1 MKIKRHIYLLLMLLA
16 TLLPTAC
23 NDNIQ
28 LPANDDDGKVHWTI
42 GVSLPGAEQNI
53 TRGFGDEGTGSGG
66 YFEFEDLYVAVFVN
80 IEGVSYLEEFVRA
93 DSTAP
98 TWNAENNCWDFGVKL
113 NQTDGPR
120 RLHLI
125 ANYPG
130 LTMGFG
136 EEGQLVGRLM
146 ANGANHDVYW
156 NYRDVTK
163 VAEGFQA
170 QVQMVPLVR
179 NYVKIKL
186 ENNIPADDKFEL
198 EGYAL
203 YNVPTKGTVAPYNP
217 GSTSMFANF
226 VDVSGK
232 CQSYENLSAQ
242 GYKGNEPYDDGTLL
256 SKEINWI
263 APADSTYIYERSNR
277 NSDTPTC
284 MLIKGKY
291 DGGNTTYYKL
301 DFVHL
306 EGEEGAKVKVYYNLL
321 RNFIYT
327 MNLNSVKSEGYATVE
342 QAIKQPASNNI
353 SGDAIAKDYT
363 NISDGEGRLFVST
376 TGLLF
381 TDNTPK
387 VVYFKYIPNLQ
398 SPNTTNNGAVAV
410 SAPMG
415 DVLSKAAEV
424 ATTDETTGI
433 HNGWRKMT
441 LTPNAPGIAGVF
453 QEIAVSA
460 GGLQRHVELLLR
472 EPYNLAVAVNPKM
485 VETGAKKP
493 LTVNITL
500 PGGLPESIFPL
511 KLFISSKD
519 NTIYPDYGTNM
530 PAEAQNGKYGFIREV
545 SLLEYQDSTNY
556 ACKFL
561 TNCEE
566 SATTVY
572 VDNEYFNRGSDKFGN
587 PWRNSVTLGT
597 SIAVDVERIY
607 GRYPEN
613 IYGTNGNNGTQSVT
627 VTLNGVELTDKIII
641 DYNNVTN
648 GITFENSEGLNS
660 NDEVVFTFTDNYW
673 HGKWSD
679 TPITYR
685 AVSTLG
691 EIAEGTTLEFRAE
704 GEINKITKLEI
715 TTSQAVEVQTD
726 NSRYPKNIYG
736 TNGNNSGTESVTIT
750 LNGVELTDKITI
762 DRDNVTK
769 GISLENSSGFN
780 NTDELIFTFNDYS
793 WTGGWFLGRDWS
805 DNPVPYTFKCTVEQL
820 LNGITLDFKR

>member
-1 MKIKRHIYLLLMLLA
+1 MKIKNYIYLLLMLLA

-66 YFEFEDLYVAVFVN
+66 YFEFKDLYVAVFVD
-80 IEGVSYLEEFVRA
+80 IDGVSYLEEFVRA

-98 TWNAENNCWDFGVKL
+98 TWNAEDNCWDFGVTL

-146 ANGANHDVYW
+146 ANGADHDVYW
-156 NYRDVTK
+156 NYRDVEK
-163 VAEGFQA
+163 VADGFQE

-179 NYVKIKL
+179 NYVKIEL
-186 ENNIPADDKFEL
+186 ENNIPATDKFQL
-198 EGYAL
+198 DAYAL

-217 GSTSMFANF
+217 GSTSMFANY
-226 VDVSGK
+226 VDGSGN

-256 SKEINWI
+256 SKKINWV
-263 APADSTYIYERSNR
+263 APGTPSYIYERSNR

-291 DGGNTTYYKL
+291 DGGESTYYKL

-327 MNLNSVKSEGYATVE
+327 MNLNSVTSEGYATVE

-398 SPNTTNNGAVAV
+398 NPDTIKNGAVVV

-415 DVLSKAAEV
+415 DVLSKAAEI
-424 ATTDETTGI
+424 AATDETEGI
-433 HNGWRKMT
+433 HKGWRKMT

-472 EPYNLAVAVNPKM
+472 EPYNLAVAVDPKT
-485 VETGAKKP
+485 VETGAKRS

-511 KLFISSKD
+511 RLFISSED

-545 SLLEYQDSTNY
+545 SLLEYQDSTSY

-572 VDNEYFNRGSDKFGN
+572 VDNEYFNRGSDDFGN
-587 PWRNSVTLGT
+587 PKITSVTFDRSKFTSVSIQQDYGYGPYSLRNNTNTVNATVYYNGANLGNIT
-597 SIAVDVERIY
+597 IRNNNGSYSITQV
-607 GRYPEN
+607 
-613 IYGTNGNNGTQSVT
+613 NGNN
-627 VTLNGVELTDKIII
+627 NGSITIED
-641 DYNNVTN
+641 NN
-648 GITFENSEGLNS
+648 GIGSIEFVFSSRYRIS
-660 NDEVVFTFTDNYW
+660 NNN
-673 HGKWSD
+673 WSPNAN
-679 TPITYR
+679 TIEYK
-685 AVSTLG
+685 AIMKAGQLSNGG
-691 EIAEGTTLEFRAE
+691 EI
-704 GEINKITKLEI
+704 K
-715 TTSQAVEVQTD
+715 
-726 NSRYPKNIYG
+726 
-736 TNGNNSGTESVTIT
+736 
-750 LNGVELTDKITI
+750 
-762 DRDNVTK
+762 
-769 GISLENSSGFN
+769 
-780 NTDELIFTFNDYS
+780 FTH
-793 WTGGWFLGRDWS
+793 
-805 DNPVPYTFKCTVEQL
+805 E
-820 LNGITLDFKR
+820 

>member
-1 MKIKRHIYLLLMLLA
+1 MKIKNYIYLLLMLLA

-66 YFEFEDLYVAVFVN
+66 YFEFEDLYVAVFVD

-98 TWNAENNCWDFGVKL
+98 TWVDSTRCWNFGVSL
-113 NQTDGPR
+113 NKTDGPR

-146 ANGANHDVYW
+146 ANGADHDVYW
-156 NYRDVTK
+156 NYVEVGQIDKGFETDV
-163 VAEGFQA
+163 QR
-170 QVQMVPLVR
+170 VPLVR
-179 NYVKIKL
+179 NYVKIEL
-186 ENNIPADDKFEL
+186 ENNIPADDKFQL
-198 EGYAL
+198 EAYAL
-203 YNVPTKGTVAPYNP
+203 YNVPAKGTVAPYNP
-217 GSTSMFANF
+217 GSTSMFANY
-226 VDVSGK
+226 VDGSGN

-256 SKEINWI
+256 SKEINWV
-263 APADSTYIYERSNR
+263 APGTPSYIYERSNR

-284 MLIKGKY
+284 MLIKGRY
-291 DGGNTTYYKL
+291 DGGESTYYKL

-306 EGEEGAKVKVYYNLL
+306 EERDGATVKVYYNLL

-415 DVLSKAAEV
+415 DVLSKAAEI
-424 ATTDETTGI
+424 AATDETEGI
-433 HNGWRKMT
+433 HKGWRKMT

-472 EPYNLAVAVNPKM
+472 EPYNLTVAVDPESVVK
-485 VETGAKKP
+485 GAKRS

-511 KLFISSKD
+511 KLFISSQD

-545 SLLEYQDSTNY
+545 SLLEYQDSTSY

-607 GRYPEN
+607 GRYPKN
-613 IYGTNGNNGTQSVT
+613 IYGTNGYNGTQSVT
-627 VTLNGVELTDKIII
+627 VTLNGVEHTDKITI
-641 DYNNVTN
+641 DRDNVTS
-648 GITFENSEGLNS
+648 GITFTNAEGLGS

-691 EIAEGTTLEFRAE
+691 EIYDGTTLEFRAE
-704 GEINKITKLEI
+704 GEINKITTI
-715 TTSQAVEVQTD
+715 TIPSSQPVEVERTYY
-726 NSRYPKNIYG
+726 RYPSTLYSKNEVEVTVKFG
-736 TNGNNSGTESVTIT
+736 TNVVGTF
-750 LNGVELTDKITI
+750 KIDS
-762 DRDNVTK
+762 DRDEVWITANADLYYSE
-769 GISLENSSGFN
+769 GLNSN
-780 NTDELIFTFNDYS
+780 DTLTFTFKDTPRYADTQS
-793 WTGGWFLGRDWS
+793 T
-805 DNPVPYTFKCTVEQL
+805 YTAECTVADLMEGKL
-820 LNGITLDFKR
+820 LNFEY

>member
-1 MKIKRHIYLLLMLLA
+1 MKIKNYIYLLLMLLA

-66 YFEFEDLYVAVFVN
+66 YFEFKDLYVAVFVN

-93 DSTAP
+93 DNTVP
-98 TWNAENNCWDFGVKL
+98 TWNAENNCWDFGVTL

-146 ANGANHDVYW
+146 ANGADHDVYW
-156 NYRDVTK
+156 NYRDVEK

-179 NYVKIKL
+179 NYVKIEL
-186 ENNIPADDKFEL
+186 EDSIPAEDKFQL
-198 EGYAL
+198 EAYAL

-217 GSTSMFANF
+217 GSISMFANY
-226 VDVSGK
+226 VDVDSGK

-256 SKEINWI
+256 SKEINWV
-263 APADSTYIYERSNR
+263 APGTPSYIYERSNR

-306 EGEEGAKVKVYYNLL
+306 EERDGATVKVYYNLL

-398 SPNTTNNGAVAV
+398 SPNTTNNGAVVV

-415 DVLSKAAEV
+415 DVLSKAAEI
-424 ATTDETTGI
+424 AATDETEGI
-433 HNGWRKMT
+433 HKGWRKMT

-472 EPYNLAVAVNPKM
+472 EPYNLAVAVDPKT
-485 VETGAKKP
+485 VETGAKKS

-511 KLFISSKD
+511 RLFISSED

-545 SLLEYQDSTNY
+545 SLLEYQDSTSY

-607 GRYPEN
+607 GRYPKN

-627 VTLNGVELTDKIII
+627 VTLNGVELTDKITI

-660 NDEVVFTFTDNYW
+660 NDEVVFTFTDYYW
-673 HGKWSD
+673 YGDWST
-679 TPITYR
+679 TPITYK
-685 AVSTLG
+685 ATATLG
-691 EIAEGTTLEFRAE
+691 EIYDGTTLEFRAE
-704 GEINKITKLEI
+704 GEINKITTI
-715 TTSQAVEVQTD
+715 TIPSSQPVEVERTYY
-726 NSRYPKNIYG
+726 RYPSTLYSRNEVEVTVKFG
-736 TNGNNSGTESVTIT
+736 TNVVGIF
-750 LNGVELTDKITI
+750 KIDS
-762 DRDNVTK
+762 DRDEVWITANAELYYSE
-769 GISLENSSGFN
+769 GLNS
-780 NTDELIFTFNDYS
+780 TDTLTFTFKDTPRYADTQS
-793 WTGGWFLGRDWS
+793 T
-805 DNPVPYTFKCTVEQL
+805 YTAECTVADLMEGKL
-820 LNGITLDFKR
+820 LNFEY

>member
-1 MKIKRHIYLLLMLLA
+1 MLLA

-98 TWNAENNCWDFGVKL
+98 TWVDSTRCWNFGVSL
-113 NQTDGPR
+113 NKTDGPR

-146 ANGANHDVYW
+146 ANGADHDVYW

-291 DGGNTTYYKL
+291 DGGESTYYKL

-472 EPYNLAVAVNPKM
+472 EPYNLAVAVTPKM

-545 SLLEYQDSTNY
+545 SLLEYQTSVDKTFVCN
-556 ACKFL
+556 FL

-597 SIAVDVERIY
+597 SIEVDVERIY
-607 GRYPEN
+607 GRYPKN

-627 VTLNGVELTDKIII
+627 VKLNDVELTDKIII

-673 HGKWSD
+673 YGQWST

-691 EIAEGTTLEFRAE
+691 EIAEGTTLEFRAQ
-704 GEINKITKLEI
+704 GEINKITTI
-715 TTSQAVEVQTD
+715 TIPSSQPVEVEKTG
-726 NSRYPKNIYG
+726 SRYPSTLYGRNEVEVTVKFG
-736 TNGNNSGTESVTIT
+736 TNIVGTFKIDSDRSKIWITDDAELYYSEGLNSTDT
-750 LNGVELTDKITI
+750 LT
-762 DRDNVTK
+762 
-769 GISLENSSGFN
+769 
-780 NTDELIFTFNDYS
+780 FTFKDTPRYS
-793 WTGGWFLGRDWS
+793 NTQS
-805 DNPVPYTFKCTVEQL
+805 TYTAECTVADLLEGKQL
-820 LNGITLDFKR
+820 NFEY

>member
-1 MKIKRHIYLLLMLLA
+1 MKIKNYIYLLLMLLA
-16 TLLPTAC
+16 TMLPTAC

-42 GVSLPGAEQNI
+42 GVLLPGAEQNM

-66 YFEFEDLYVAVFVN
+66 YFEFDDLYVAVFVN

-98 TWNAENNCWDFGVKL
+98 TWVDSTRCWNFGVSL
-113 NQTDGPR
+113 NKTDGPR

-146 ANGANHDVYW
+146 ANGDDHDVYW
-156 NYRDVTK
+156 NYVEVGQIDKGFETDV
-163 VAEGFQA
+163 QR
-170 QVQMVPLVR
+170 VPLVR
-179 NYVKIKL
+179 NYVKIEL
-186 ENNIPADDKFEL
+186 ENKIPADDKFQL
-198 EGYAL
+198 EAYAL

-217 GSTSMFANF
+217 GSTSMFANY
-226 VDVSGK
+226 VDVDSGK

-256 SKEINWI
+256 SKEINWVD
-263 APADSTYIYERSNR
+263 PDSASYIYERSNR

-306 EGEEGAKVKVYYNLL
+306 EERDGAKVKVYYNLL

-398 SPNTTNNGAVAV
+398 NPDTIKNGAVTV

-415 DVLSKAAEV
+415 DVLSKAAEI
-424 ATTDETTGI
+424 AATDETEGI
-433 HNGWRKMT
+433 HKGWRKMT

-472 EPYNLAVAVNPKM
+472 EPYNLAVAVNPKS
-485 VETGAKKP
+485 VEMAAKKE
-493 LTVNITL
+493 VQVSITL

-511 KLFISSKD
+511 QLFISSED

-545 SLLEYQDSTNY
+545 SLLEYQDSTSY

-561 TNCEE
+561 TNCWV

-572 VDNEYFNRGSDKFGN
+572 VDNEYFNRGSDEFGNNKIYNITIPSSQPVEVERTNNRYPNTLYNRNEVEVTVKFGTN
-587 PWRNSVTLGT
+587 VVGT
-597 SIAVDVERIY
+597 FRIDSN
-607 GRYPEN
+607 RDKVWITAN
-613 IYGTNGNNGTQSVT
+613 A
-627 VTLNGVELTDKIII
+627 EL
-641 DYNNVTN
+641 YY
-648 GITFENSEGLNS
+648 SEGLNS
-660 NDEVVFTFTDNYW
+660 TDTLTFTF
-673 HGKWSD
+673 KD
-679 TPITYR
+679 TPRNSYTQSTY
-685 AVSTLG
+685 T
-691 EIAEGTTLEFRAE
+691 AE
-704 GEINKITKLEI
+704 
-715 TTSQAVEVQTD
+715 
-726 NSRYPKNIYG
+726 
-736 TNGNNSGTESVTIT
+736 
-750 LNGVELTDKITI
+750 
-762 DRDNVTK
+762 
-769 GISLENSSGFN
+769 
-780 NTDELIFTFNDYS
+780 
-793 WTGGWFLGRDWS
+793 
-805 DNPVPYTFKCTVEQL
+805 CTVADLLEGKQL
-820 LNGITLDFKR
+820 NFEY